1 MFLKKK
7 IKKETN
13 LFIKKKLKIDMRL
26 LKIFNNRVLSFK
38 KSGANLVPKKKK
50 QRCSK
55 FFFIKK
61 IFVIL
66 LFTKVNLISQYEV
79 SWIRTNDG
87 TTNRFTVCRFNHSA
101 ITSYNNNKS
110 LSIFLRGAGTPVK
123 GPITAT
129 FKLTQQSSKILL
141 ETSC

>member
-1 MFLKKK
+1 
-7 IKKETN
+7 
-13 LFIKKKLKIDMRL
+13 MRL
-26 LKIFNNRVLSFK
+26 LKMLKRRALNFK
-38 KSGANLVPKKKK
+38 KSGASLVPKKKK

-61 IFVIL
+61 IFVTLLLIKFIL
-66 LFTKVNLISQYEV
+66 IYWYEV

-110 LSIFLRGAGTPVK
+110 LNIFLKKAGTLVK
-123 GPITAT
+123 SPITAN
-129 FKLTQQSSKILL
+129 FKLI
-141 ETSC
+141 